1 MKAES
6 VAPTCWLAALV
17 CAALAGCI
25 AVSGCSIHNIPD
37 SMGSNVYTGELHDVD
52 GNIVLPP
59 DYQP

>member
-1 MKAES
+1 MKAEA
-6 VAPTCWLAALV
+6 VATTCWLAALV
-17 CAALAGCI
+17 CAALAGC
-25 AVSGCSIHNIPD
+25 SIPNIPD